1 MSFQCLL
8 VFVSLKLPKLQS
20 SNVTDQQSNVGHVMF
35 DSLKSQK
42 FKLKVIDQSMNIQWS
57 CVTSK
62 ML

>member
-1 MSFQCLL
+1 M
-8 VFVSLKLPKLQS
+8 FVSLKLPKLQS
-20 SNVTDQQSNVGHVMF
+20 SNVTDQQLNVGHVTSMF